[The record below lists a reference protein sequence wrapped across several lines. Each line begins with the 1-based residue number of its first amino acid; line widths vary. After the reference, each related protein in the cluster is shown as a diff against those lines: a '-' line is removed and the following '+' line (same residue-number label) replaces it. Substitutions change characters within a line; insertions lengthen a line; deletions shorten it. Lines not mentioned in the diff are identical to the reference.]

1 MNLAMVRFDD
11 SNDDRIPAPRR
22 AEYQHVL
29 RQAIEAC
36 RPPGEAWTAVTHEG
50 QNATILT
57 FDFSRGTEVPRS
69 LTFLPEGDDAQHS
82 VLFKTACQ
90 FLRVYWKGAIA
101 PSQGAAALIPR
112 TAAPR
117 LSRN

>member
-1 MNLAMVRFDD
+1 MNPAIVRFND

-36 RPPGEAWTAVTHEG
+36 RPPGEAWTVVTHEE

-57 FDFSRGTEVPRS
+57 FDFSRSTKAPRS
-69 LTFLPEGDDAQHS
+69 LTFQPEGDDAAHS
-82 VLFKTACQ
+82 GLFRTACQ
-90 FLRVYWKGAIA
+90 FLRVHWAGAIA
-101 PSQGAAALIPR
+101 PS
-112 TAAPR
+112 
-117 LSRN
+117 